1 MASQG
6 SYGAPLYAMGQNIG
20 RKRKGPPASQ
30 ERLFK
35 QYESFARRTAASKA
49 RKINSNSQKLAI
61 EAPPSA
67 SKPIVSTNPDEED
80 EDEVEEISRSEI
92 DQAKRPRS
100 ILDLEALSPIL
111 RHIGHIGS
119 FRGDPFKMYPVKTTP
134 VVTQA
139 IDYFAEYYGPVAI
152 RLPRDKTNQKYTPF
166 FGTYFRTM
174 LHDPMLFELI
184 VALSL
189 GMQRLH
195 LPATARLTPN
205 IVYHIR
211 NVLVQLNQRLSTSE
225 GSSDVVV
232 LTIMGT
238 LHVNVRFPC
247 VIKVLY

>member
-1 MASQG
+1 ME
-6 SYGAPLYAMGQNIG
+6 QNVG
-20 RKRKGPPASQ
+20 RKRKDPPASQ

-35 QYESFARRTAASKA
+35 QYDRFARRTAPSKA
-49 RKINSNSQKLAI
+49 RKFNSNSQKLAI
-61 EAPPSA
+61 EAPPST
-67 SKPIVSTNPDEED
+67 SKPIVSPDPDEVD
-80 EDEVEEISRSEI
+80 EDEIEEISRSEI

-100 ILDLEALSPIL
+100 ILDLEVVSPIL
-111 RHIGHIGS
+111 RHIGS
-119 FRGDPFKMYPVKTTP
+119 FRGDPFNMYPIETTP

-152 RLPRDKTNQKYTPF
+152 RLPRDETNQKYTPF
-166 FGTYFRTM
+166 FGTYFKTM

-189 GMQRLH
+189 AMQRLH
-195 LPATARLTPN
+195 LPAAARLTPN
-205 IVYHIR
+205 IVHHIR
-211 NVLVQLNQRLSTSE
+211 NVLLLINQRLSTSE

-247 VIKVLY
+247 LVETLY